1 VEGKKTVGIS
11 LIVVGIVFVVMMLLA
26 DQIGIGSPEHGIGRM
41 QKLGAVVGV
50 VAAIGGAV
58 LTFKK

>member
-1 VEGKKTVGIS
+1 MGGKKTVGIS
-11 LIVVGIVFVVMMLLA
+11 LIVVGIVIVVLMLMA

-41 QKLGAVVGV
+41 QKLGAVVGAV
-50 VAAIGGAV
+50 MAIGGAV

>member
-1 VEGKKTVGIS
+1 MGGKKTVGIG
-11 LIVVGIVFVVMMLLA
+11 LIVVGIVIVVLMLMA

-41 QKLGAVVGV
+41 QKLGAVVGAV
-50 VAAIGGAV
+50 MAIGGAV

>member
-1 VEGKKTVGIS
+1 MGGKKTVGIG
-11 LIVVGIVFVVMMLLA
+11 LIVVGIVIVVLMLMA

>member
-1 VEGKKTVGIS
+1 MGGKKTVGIG
-11 LIVVGIVFVVMMLLA
+11 LIVVGIVIVVLMLMA

-41 QKLGAVVGV
+41 QKLGAIVGAV
-50 VAAIGGAV
+50 MAIGGAV

>member
-1 VEGKKTVGIS
+1 MEGTKKIGIGLIEVGII
-11 LIVVGIVFVVMMLLA
+11 IVVLMLLA

-41 QKLGAVVGV
+41 QKLGAVVGALAAV
-50 VAAIGGAV
+50 VGSL

>member
-1 VEGKKTVGIS
+1 MEGKKTVGIS

-41 QKLGAVVGV
+41 QKLGAVVGAV
-50 VAAIGGAV
+50 MAIGGAV

>member
-1 VEGKKTVGIS
+1 MEGKKTVGIS

>member
-1 VEGKKTVGIS
+1 MEGKKTIGIG
-11 LIVVGIVFVVMMLLA
+11 LIAVGIVIVVLMLLA

-41 QKLGAVVGV
+41 QKLGAVVGALAAV
-50 VAAIGGAV
+50 VGSV

>member
-1 VEGKKTVGIS
+1 MEGKKTLGIG
-11 LIVVGIVFVVMMLLA
+11 LIAAGMALVALMLLA

-41 QKLGAVVGV
+41 QELGAALGAVV
-50 VAAIGGAV
+50 AIGGSV